1 MGFSFSV
8 NVYVFIPM
16 VLLIIKNCQKRDFI
30 SVNEY
35 VFIPIVL
42 FYSYSGFY

>member
-1 MGFSFSV
+1 MGFLFSV
-8 NVYVFIPM
+8 NVYVFIHM